1 MAIRNERNESV
12 DDRHRDYSP
21 FVRQVL
27 QYSNINPLPSDGY
40 YEMDDGWNKELQT
53 RSTMSPIEPNDK
65 IVLLVGDSFTFG
77 DGMLHKDTFGALLQN
92 TKPFENYKVINI
104 AQRGTSNSLI
114 NLMLTRWCN
123 VYGSQVEM
131 VIIGYTFRSRRLY
144 FASTDK
150 LPEFGCCNNINPGH
164 VPTGRFNIPWMKDV
178 YKANLTLSTFENDTN
193 DFETNVLA
201 TKGLGK
207 IHNFKTYWWSI
218 EENERW
224 NQEPKRLENNTELVD
239 DDNFKFINI
248 AGQFSKTYEEELAY
262 HISEDDGHWSEKG
275 HSAIA
280 DRIIEA
286 IDEC

>member
-1 MAIRNERNESV
+1 MAIRNENN
-12 DDRHRDYSP
+12 DGGNDRFRSYQP
-21 FVRQVL
+21 FVKQVL
-27 QYSNINPLPSDGY
+27 QFTNVNPLSGDGY
-40 YEMDDGWNKELQT
+40 YEIDDGWNNELQT

-77 DGMLHKDTFGALLQN
+77 DGILHKDTFGALIQN

-104 AQRGTSNSLI
+104 AQRGASNSMI
-114 NLMLTRWCN
+114 NLILTRWCN

-131 VIIGYTFRSRRLY
+131 AIIGYSFRSRRLF
-144 FASTDK
+144 FASSDK
-150 LPEFGCCNNINPGH
+150 LPDFGCCNNINPGH
-164 VPTGRFNIPWMKDV
+164 TPTGRFAVPWLKDV

-193 DFETNVLA
+193 DFETNVLV

-218 EENERW
+218 EENKRW
-224 NQEPKRLENNTELVD
+224 NLEEDRLENNLELVD
-239 DDNFKFINI
+239 DDNFKFIDI
-248 AGQFSKTYEEELAY
+248 AEQFGKTFEEELEY
-262 HISEDDGHWSEKG
+262 HISEEDGHWSEKG

>member
-1 MAIRNERNESV
+1 MAIRNESNETI
-12 DDRHRDYSP
+12 DDKRDYSP
-21 FVRQVL
+21 FVKQVL
-27 QYSNINPLPSDGY
+27 QHSNKNPLTDDGY
-40 YEMDDGWNKELQT
+40 YEMDDGWNNELQT

-92 TKPFENYKVINI
+92 TKLFENYKVINI
-104 AQRGTSNSLI
+104 AQRGASNSLI
-114 NLMLTRWCN
+114 NLILTRWCN

-144 FASTDK
+144 FASADK
-150 LPEFGCCNNINPGH
+150 LPEFGCCTNINPGH
-164 VPTGRFNIPWMKDV
+164 VPTGRFDKPWLKEV

-193 DFETNVLA
+193 DFETNVLM

-224 NQEPKRLENNTELVD
+224 NQESKRLENNTELVD

-248 AGQFSKTYEEELAY
+248 AKQFGKTYEEELVY
-262 HISEDDGHWSEKG
+262 HIS
-275 HSAIA
+275 A
-280 DRIIEA
+280 
-286 IDEC
+286 

>member
-1 MAIRNERNESV
+1 MAIRNKSNETIE
-12 DDRHRDYSP
+12 DKRDYSP
-21 FVRQVL
+21 FVKQVL
-27 QYSNINPLPSDGY
+27 SFCSKNPLKGDGY
-40 YEMDDGWNKELQT
+40 YEMDDGWNNELQT

-92 TKPFENYKVINI
+92 TKLFENYKVINI
-104 AQRGTSNSLI
+104 AQRGASNSLI
-114 NLMLTRWCN
+114 NLILTRWCN

-144 FASTDK
+144 FASADK
-150 LPEFGCCNNINPGH
+150 LPEFGCCTNINPGH
-164 VPTGRFNIPWMKDV
+164 VPTGRFDKPWLKEV

-193 DFETNVLA
+193 DFETNVLM

-224 NQEPKRLENNTELVD
+224 NQESKRLENNTELVD

-248 AGQFSKTYEEELAY
+248 AKQFGKTYEEELVY
-262 HISEDDGHWSEKG
+262 HISAEDGHWSKKG

>member
-1 MAIRNERNESV
+1 MAIRNKSNETIE
-12 DDRHRDYSP
+12 DKRDYSP
-21 FVRQVL
+21 FVKQVL
-27 QYSNINPLPSDGY
+27 SFCSKNPLKGDGY
-40 YEMDDGWNKELQT
+40 YEMDDGWNNELQT

-65 IVLLVGDSFTFG
+65 IELLVGDSFTFG

-92 TKPFENYKVINI
+92 TKLFENYKVINI
-104 AQRGTSNSLI
+104 AQRGASNSLI
-114 NLMLTRWCN
+114 NLILTRWCN

-144 FASTDK
+144 FASADK
-150 LPEFGCCNNINPGH
+150 LPEFGCCTNINPGH
-164 VPTGRFNIPWMKDV
+164 IPVGRLDKPWLKEV
-178 YKANLTLSTFENDTN
+178 YKARLALSTFENDTN
-193 DFETNVLA
+193 DFETNVLV

-207 IHNFKTYWWSI
+207 IHGFKTYWWSI

-224 NQEPKRLENNTELVD
+224 KQDPKRLENNTELVD

-248 AGQFSKTYEEELAY
+248 AGQFGKTYEEELAY
-262 HISEDDGHWSEKG
+262 HISEEDGHWSEKG

>member
-1 MAIRNERNESV
+1 MLRNEKTEISEDQFRS
-12 DDRHRDYSP
+12 YSP
-21 FVRQVL
+21 FVKQILQV
-27 QYSNINPLPSDGY
+27 SNNNPLAGDGY
-40 YEMDDGWNKELQT
+40 YEMDDGWNKKLQT
-53 RSTMSPIEPNDK
+53 RSTMSSINPNDK
-65 IVLLVGDSFTFG
+65 IVLVVGDSFTFG
-77 DGMLHKDTFGALLQN
+77 DGILHKDTFGALLQKR
-92 TKPFENYKVINI
+92 KPFANYKVINI
-104 AQRGTSNSLI
+104 AQRGASNSLI

-164 VPTGRFNIPWMKDV
+164 VPTGRLNIPWMKDA

-193 DFETNVLA
+193 DFETNVLV

-218 EENERW
+218 EENPRW
-224 NQEPKRLENNTELVD
+224 TQEESRLENNIELVD
-239 DDNFKFINI
+239 DDDFKFMDI
-248 AGQFSKTYEEELAY
+248 AGGFGKTFEEELEH
-262 HISEDDGHWSEKG
+262 HISEEDGHWSEKG
-275 HSAIA
+275 HSVLA